1 MPIVIYEEEKI
12 AIQDYFNHPER
23 YISDEVLAALGG
35 GVPDGLKVSRAKR
48 SDEDGRLI
56 PRCYI
61 MPSGVDG
68 EARYIPITTTF
79 LDDPGTHSAIVV
91 NGKIYFHQNKDD
103 LPKTLP
109 DNFEDY
115 CEIDEDDD
123 PENESIVAYKASWA
137 RALGKPDYVL
147 NVTNVGLFKK
157 TVKYAVDI
165 EGHVFYLKS
174 HSSLVEG
181 AVSLSKYT
189 EQYAPQIYIGP
200 PIFRRTFFLRNLQT
214 KRIDITR
221 DSGENLD
228 EFMLIHRDAL
238 SSIEIELLARE
249 ILKQYLV
256 QVIEKG
262 IVHTDIKAEN
272 ICVKMNRTEGL
283 RFEVLFIDWDEAF
296 DLGTPSTMGNGT
308 PGYMAPEFFKT
319 SQDWA
324 RQLENMGVDLPT
336 YCNTLKSNYKN
347 LFSESS
353 DIYALGAVLLDDL
366 QLEPSSPLYTLANE
380 MCHSMPSMRPSR
392 KRINEELVR
401 SADSQTPA
409 IVPHLTKEDNE
420 DLPVMNFGDRCA
432 TCFSWI
438 CCCPCMMA
446 VQLLRH
452 CGFLGSSTVL
462 SGYNTVNQNA
472 RELSVS
478 SIMQMRMER

>member
-1 MPIVIYEEEKI
+1 MPIVISEEEKI

-68 EARYIPITTTF
+68 EASYIPITTTF
-79 LDDPGTHSAIVV
+79 LDDPGTHSATVV

-103 LPKTLP
+103 LPKILP

-123 PENESIVAYKASWA
+123 PENESIVAYKAVWA

-147 NVTNVGLFKK
+147 NVTNFGLFKK

-165 EGHVFYLKS
+165 EDHVFYLKS

-181 AVSLSKYT
+181 GVSLSKHT

-200 PIFRRTFFLRNLQT
+200 PIFRRTFFFRNLQT

-221 DSGENLD
+221 DSGENLG

-283 RFEVLFIDWDEAF
+283 RFEVLFIDWDEA
-296 DLGTPSTMGNGT
+296 
-308 PGYMAPEFFKT
+308 K
-319 SQDWA
+319 
-324 RQLENMGVDLPT
+324 
-336 YCNTLKSNYKN
+336 
-347 LFSESS
+347 S
-353 DIYALGAVLLDDL
+353 DI
-366 QLEPSSPLYTLANE
+366 
-380 MCHSMPSMRPSR
+380 R
-392 KRINEELVR
+392 KR
-401 SADSQTPA
+401 
-409 IVPHLTKEDNE
+409 
-420 DLPVMNFGDRCA
+420 
-432 TCFSWI
+432 
-438 CCCPCMMA
+438 
-446 VQLLRH
+446 
-452 CGFLGSSTVL
+452 
-462 SGYNTVNQNA
+462 
-472 RELSVS
+472 VS
-478 SIMQMRMER
+478 